1 MIGLAIGLGL
11 AGLFAYKIH
20 RHRRWAHGY
29 GCHGHGHHGWH
40 GHHHGGRGWRAG
52 RYYMMARLGATPAQ
66 EKVIRE
72 EMDRMRD
79 RARIARDDASAARA
93 DLAEVL
99 RAERFDK
106 ARFDAA
112 LGRVDAAW
120 AELKK
125 SAADSAAR
133 VHETLDQRQR
143 DLLAD
148 FLAERRGGP
157 SFGPFR

>member
-1 MIGLAIGLGL
+1 MIGLAIGLGI
-11 AGLFAYKIH
+11 AGLIGYKL
-20 RHRRWAHGY
+20 HRRRHGCGWY
-29 GCHGHGHHGWH
+29 GHHH
-40 GHHHGGRGWRAG
+40 GHHHHHHRGGWRGG
-52 RYYMMARLGATPAQ
+52 RYYLLARLGATPAQ

-79 RARIARDDASAARA
+79 RARVAREDAAAARG

-99 RAERFDK
+99 RAERFDR

-120 AELKK
+120 TELKK

-143 DLLAD
+143 DMLAD